1 MAGNDQPI
9 IDAIIEWFENNY
21 IQLLI
26 VSGVIIGVIGLYF
39 LTVQL
44 LRWFRQQEKLQPK
57 YAKGIKTVAR
67 WVLAFAISISFLI
80 IFDITLG
87 TITSILALFGGTIL
101 GFAAINTL
109 GNAIAG
115 IIIMGTKP
123 FQVDD
128 RIYYKDEYAD
138 VLAIDLMYTKLKTL
152 DNAIIN
158 IPNQE
163 LISLEIV
170 NLGSNNL
177 IRRDIT
183 ITPGYEHE
191 VSYIEEALL
200 EAIKDVDD
208 VVDYPP
214 PFVRVTDFL
223 DFAVEYTLFYF
234 INDVKK
240 MRTVEAELRKNILAI
255 AKEYEI
261 DLRTPSLLQSI
272 YP

>member
-1 MAGNDQPI
+1 MAITDKPI
-9 IDAIIEWFENNY
+9 IDAIVDWFETNY
-21 IQLLI
+21 IKLLI
-26 VSGVIIGVIGLYF
+26 VSGVILGIVGLYF
-39 LTVQL
+39 LTVRL
-44 LRWFRQQEKLQPK
+44 LGWFRQQEKLQPK
-57 YAKGIKTVAR
+57 YAKGIKTVSR
-67 WVLAFAISISFLI
+67 WVLAFAIATSLLL

-115 IIIMGTKP
+115 IIIMATKP

-128 RIYYKDEYAD
+128 RIYYKDQYAD

-170 NLGSNNL
+170 TLGSNNL

-183 ITPGYEHE
+183 VTPGYEHE
-191 VSYIEEALL
+191 VSYVEEALL

-223 DFAVEYTLFYF
+223 DFAVEYTLYYF

-240 MRTVEAELRKNILAI
+240 MRAVDAQLRRKILTV
-255 AKEYEI
+255 AKEYDI
-261 DLRTPSLLQSI
+261 DLRTPSLLQSVV
-272 YP
+272 P